1 MSVPMLLIVQPLPA
15 PGDETLFSDYEYRNR
30 AYGEADLSD
39 KPTRIQQTLPLDT
52 RQLQTFQRNQLRAL
66 QAVDRAVGAIVDKLE
81 AKNKLAQTVLI
92 FTSDNGYLWGEHGLQ
107 GKGEPY
113 EESIRVPLV
122 IVLPGIA
129 PRTDDHLVAMNLD
142 VPQTIFDLAGI
153 SKDTDGVS
161 LVPLLQ
167 GDNSLWRTESTPRA
181 LYP

>member
-1 MSVPMLLIVQPLPA
+1 MI
-15 PGDETLFSDYEYRNR
+15 NR
-30 AYGEADLSD
+30 HPS
-39 KPTRIQQTLPLDT
+39 QTLPLDT
-52 RQLQTFQRNQLRAL
+52 RQLQALQRNQLRAL

-129 PRTDDHLVAMNLD
+129 PRTDDHLVAMNL
-142 VPQTIFDLAGI
+142 
-153 SKDTDGVS
+153 
-161 LVPLLQ
+161 
-167 GDNSLWRTESTPRA
+167 RA
-181 LYP
+181 ADDI